1 MSIILDENH
10 IDPLQDPVQKA
21 LEAFVEAARQS
32 DKPYTLDSLTEMVR
46 GELLQEAGGVFS
58 WLKRWISGTDTNL
71 LDELKD
77 DIAKIETEK
86 DKQAVLS
93 DIDKFLKQ
101 AKGLTGGQIAAFVV
115 SNPFFWGS
123 IALIVRLLKSKDG
136 STKDYI
142 ESMQKLRSEVV
153 AIKVK

>member
-32 DKPYTLDSLTEMVR
+32 DKPYTLDTLTEMVR

-101 AKGLTGGQIAAFVV
+101 AKGLTGGQIAAFVL
-115 SNPFFWGS
+115 SNKNRWGR

-142 ESMQKLRSEVV
+142 EAMQKLRSEVV

>member
-1 MSIILDENH
+1 MFIILDENH

-32 DKPYTLDSLTEMVR
+32 DKPYTLDTLTEMVR

-77 DIAKIETEK
+77 DIGKIETEK

-101 AKGLTGGQIAAFVV
+101 AKELTVDQIVAVVMTGAVLWGG
-115 SNPFFWGS
+115 
-123 IALIVRLLKSKDG
+123 IALIVRILKTKDG

-142 ESMQKLRSEVV
+142 EAMQKLRSEVV

>member
-32 DKPYTLDSLTEMVR
+32 DKPYTLDTLTEMVR

-101 AKGLTGGQIAAFVV
+101 AKGLTGGQIAAFVLT
-115 SNPFFWGS
+115 NPILWGG
-123 IALIVRLLKSKDG
+123 IALIVRLLKSQDG

-142 ESMQKLRSEVV
+142 EAMQKLRSEVV
-153 AIKVK
+153 AIKIK

>member
-32 DKPYTLDSLTEMVR
+32 DKPYTLDTLTEMVR

-101 AKGLTGGQIAAFVV
+101 AKDLTGGQIAAFVLTRR
-115 SNPFFWGS
+115 SRWGG
-123 IALIVRLLKSKDG
+123 IALIVRLLKSQDG

-142 ESMQKLRSEVV
+142 EAMQKLRSEVV